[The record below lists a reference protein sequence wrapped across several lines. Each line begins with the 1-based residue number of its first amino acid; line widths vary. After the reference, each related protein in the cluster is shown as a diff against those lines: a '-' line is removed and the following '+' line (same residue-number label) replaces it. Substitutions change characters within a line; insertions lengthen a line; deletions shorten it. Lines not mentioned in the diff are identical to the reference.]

1 MTKKNNNNKK
11 KKKKDI
17 LLVLDLNGILFDR
30 RRKTW
35 NSNKSFLL
43 PSDDKNNTNAK
54 TPDKT
59 TLGNFDVYNRPH
71 MNEFIDFLLENF
83 TCAVWSSV
91 QKHNLE
97 MLVDHAWGKER
108 RKKLLFVWGQD
119 ECTSCGF
126 FGDGSHKPV
135 FLKETQRRIFW
146 SHDKILLVDDSPYKA
161 LKNMQFTSIHP
172 REWVASSGDDD
183 ELSENGKLR
192 TYLEKVV
199 EANASNVSLPRFIK
213 QTPYNNSNDKNK
225 EDEKED
231 EKLVHVMRLLSL
243 SSTTPPR

>member
-1 MTKKNNNNKK
+1 MTKKNN
-11 KKKKDI
+11 KKDI

-30 RRKTW
+30 RRKTRI
-35 NSNKSFLL
+35 SNKSFLL
-43 PSDDKNNTNAK
+43 SDDDKKEK
-54 TPDKT
+54 TPDA
-59 TLGNFDVYNRPH
+59 TLGNFHVYNRPH
-71 MNEFIDFLLENF
+71 LNEFIDFLLENF

-172 REWVASSGDDD
+172 REWIASFGDDD

>member
-1 MTKKNNNNKK
+1 
-11 KKKKDI
+11 
-17 LLVLDLNGILFDR
+17 
-30 RRKTW
+30 
-35 NSNKSFLL
+35 
-43 PSDDKNNTNAK
+43 
-54 TPDKT
+54 
-59 TLGNFDVYNRPH
+59 

-172 REWVASSGDDD
+172 REWIASFIDDD

-199 EANASNVSLPRFIK
+199 EANASTCRCL
-213 QTPYNNSNDKNK
+213 D
-225 EDEKED
+225 
-231 EKLVHVMRLLSL
+231 L
-243 SSTTPPR
+243 